1 MSGTRKTK
9 RKVKTMSKN
18 FLRIPVE
25 GHPEIITVKEGQD
38 ELALLQKTVGGYIE
52 AVTVT
57 EDGHTLYLND
67 EGKMN
72 GLPVNETAT
81 RMTRGILSPYD
92 LIMGDTVL
100 VGPVDDEGE
109 STTVDIDTI
118 GQRFALELG
127 TPAGATR

>member
-1 MSGTRKTK
+1 
-9 RKVKTMSKN
+9 MSKN

-25 GHPEIITVKEGQD
+25 GHPEIITVEEGQD
-38 ELALLQKTVGGYIE
+38 ELALLQKAVGGYIE

-72 GLPVNETAT
+72 GLPMNETAT
-81 RMTRGILSPYD
+81 RMTRGILSPDD
-92 LIMGDTVL
+92 LIMGDAIL
-100 VGPVDDEGE
+100 VGPVDHEGE

-127 TPAGATR
+127 AQAAATR

>member
-1 MSGTRKTK
+1 
-9 RKVKTMSKN
+9 MSKN

-25 GHPEIITVKEGQD
+25 EHPEIITVNEGQD
-38 ELALLQKTVGGYIE
+38 ELALLQKAVGGYIE
-52 AVTVT
+52 AVEVT

-81 RMTRGILSPYD
+81 RMTRGILSPFD
-92 LIMGDTVL
+92 LIMGDAVL

-109 STTVDIDTI
+109 STTVDLTTI
-118 GQRFALELG
+118 GERFALELPS
-127 TPAGATR
+127 PAEATR

>member
-1 MSGTRKTK
+1 
-9 RKVKTMSKN
+9 MSKN

-25 GHPEIITVKEGQD
+25 GHPEIITVEEGQD

-118 GQRFALELG
+118 EQRFALELG
-127 TPAGATR
+127 SPAGATR